1 MKIVE
6 SPHEAYAHA
15 DHWRREG
22 LSIGL
27 VPTMGALHAGHFS
40 LVRRSTQECDV
51 TAASI
56 FVNPTQFSP
65 EEDLS
70 RYPRTLEDDLAGL
83 RELGCGLVFVPQPQQ
98 VYPEGFSTYV
108 SPPATAKPLEGRFRP
123 DHFRGVTTVV
133 IKLFQILPAS
143 IAYFGQKD
151 FQQLAVI
158 KKMVE
163 DLNVPIRVVSCATI
177 REEDGLALSSRNR
190 YLSAEE
196 RERALCLSRALN
208 QVHSLVSQGLSQVAQ
223 LEHEMHRIL
232 KPATDSIDYATIVDR
247 ETLDPMVEIDRPAV
261 ALIAAHVGKTRLID
275 NRLIGE

>member
-6 SPHEAYAHA
+6 SPHEAYAHV

-27 VPTMGALHAGHFS
+27 VPTMGALHEGHFS
-40 LVRRSTQECDV
+40 LVRRSVEECDI

-56 FVNPTQFSP
+56 FVNPTQFAP
-65 EEDLS
+65 EEDLD

-83 RELGCGLVFVPQPQQ
+83 RELGCDLVFVPQPHL
-98 VYPEGFSTYV
+98 VYPKGFSTYV
-108 SPPATAKPLEGRFRP
+108 SPPAAAESLEGKLRP

-133 IKLFQILPAS
+133 MKLFQILPAS

-163 DLNVPIRVVSCATI
+163 DLNVPIRVEGCATI

-196 RERALCLSRALN
+196 RERALCLSKALG
-208 QVHSLVSQGLSQVAQ
+208 QVHSLVSQGLLQVDR
-223 LEHEMHRIL
+223 LEQEMHRIL
-232 KPATDSIDYATIVDR
+232 EPATDSIDYASIVDR
-247 ETLDPMVEIDRPAV
+247 ETLEPIVKIDRPSV
-261 ALIAAHVGKTRLID
+261 ALIAAFVGKTRLID

>member
-6 SPHEAYAHA
+6 SPHEAYAHV

-27 VPTMGALHAGHFS
+27 VPTMGALHEGHFS
-40 LVRRSTQECDV
+40 LVRRSTEECDI

-65 EEDLS
+65 EEDLD
-70 RYPRTLEDDLAGL
+70 RYPRTLDDDLAGL
-83 RELGCGLVFVPQPQQ
+83 RKLGCDLVFVPQPQH
-98 VYPEGFSTYV
+98 VYPKGFSTYV
-108 SPPATAKPLEGRFRP
+108 SPPAAAESLEGQFRP

-133 IKLFQILPAS
+133 MKLFQMLPAS

-163 DLNVPIRVVSCATI
+163 DLNVPIRVEGCATI

-196 RERALCLSRALN
+196 RERALNLSKALN
-208 QVHSLVSQGLSQVAQ
+208 QVHSLVAQGVVQVDH
-223 LEHEMHRIL
+223 LEQEMHRTL
-232 KPATDSIDYATIVDR
+232 EPATDSIDYASIVDR
-247 ETLDPMVEIDRPAV
+247 ETLEPIVEIDRPAV
-261 ALIAAHVGKTRLID
+261 ALIAAFVGKTRLID

>member
-6 SPHEAYAHA
+6 SPHQAYAHV

-22 LSIGL
+22 LSMGL
-27 VPTMGALHAGHFS
+27 VPTMGALHEGHYS
-40 LVRRSTQECDV
+40 LVRRSTEECDI

-65 EEDLS
+65 EEDLD

-83 RELGCGLVFVPQPQQ
+83 RELGCDLVFVPQPQQ
-98 VYPEGFSTYV
+98 VFPKGFSTYV
-108 SPPATAKPLEGRFRP
+108 SPPAAAESLEGKFRP

-133 IKLFQILPAS
+133 MKLFQILPVS
-143 IAYFGQKD
+143 IAFFGQKD

-163 DLNVPIRVVSCATI
+163 DLNVPIRVVGCATV

-190 YLSAEE
+190 YLSAGE
-196 RERALCLSRALN
+196 RERALCLSKALG
-208 QVHSLVSQGLSQVAQ
+208 QVHSLVSQGLSQVDQ
-223 LEHEMHRIL
+223 LEQEMHRIL
-232 KPATDSIDYATIVDR
+232 EPATDSIDYASIVDR
-247 ETLDPMVEIDRPAV
+247 ETLEPLVEIDRPAV
-261 ALIAAHVGKTRLID
+261 ALIAAYVGKTRLID

>member
-6 SPHEAYAHA
+6 SPHEAYAHV

-40 LVRRSTQECDV
+40 LVRRSTQECDI

-83 RELGCGLVFVPQPQQ
+83 RELGCDLVFVPQPQH

-108 SPPATAKPLEGRFRP
+108 SPPSTAKSLEGTFRP

-163 DLNVPIRVVSCATI
+163 DLNVPIRVVGCATI

-208 QVHSLVSQGLSQVAQ
+208 QVHSLVSQGLSQVNQ
-223 LEHEMHRIL
+223 LEQEMHRIL
-232 KPATDSIDYATIVDR
+232 KPDTDSIDYASIVDR

-261 ALIAAHVGKTRLID
+261 ALIAAYVGKTRLID